1 MEGIQLNIW
10 SVLVFVGAIQGFVM
24 ARAITG
30 KQRPRANRYLA
41 VFLVA
46 LSLHL
51 TEYGIDISGLVLD
64 IPHVFTA
71 SYPII
76 FLMGPAFY
84 LYTRS
89 LFEPD
94 KGFHKTQLLHLIPS
108 LAVLL
113 LFMPFYLLSG
123 AEKTAFMQELGAS
136 GTMEIPAGQFA
147 FMAAHLLQTLI
158 YVILAQALLRKKQHA
173 LEQVSASTAIQQ
185 YAWIGKLTQAYM
197 VYLGLYL
204 LLLIVL
210 LTTRYYRVEI
220 DYVMLLLTS
229 LSVYAIGYT
238 AMGQPVLFNTLV
250 LTNGRQK
257 SNLNGESQQEIK
269 GQLENYFESEK
280 PYLNED
286 LRLDDI
292 AASLGVPAYQLSEV
306 INESF
311 GKNFFEFTNS
321 YRVEEAKGLLGN
333 PQYSHQKILAI
344 AFDAGFGNKAT
355 FNRVFKKNT
364 GLTPSQFKTAS
375 AGGIKKSEKRG
386 LTF

>member
-30 KQRPRANRYLA
+30 KQRPKANRYLA
-41 VFLVA
+41 VFLIA

-51 TEYGIDISGLVLD
+51 TEYGIDISGLVLK

-94 KGFHKTQLLHLIPS
+94 KGFHKRQLLHLIPS
-108 LAVLL
+108 LIVFL
-113 LFMPFYLLSG
+113 LFMPFYTLS
-123 AEKTAFMQELGAS
+123 ASEKIEFMQGLGS
-136 GTMEIPAGQFA
+136 TEVLEVPFEQFA
-147 FMAAHLLQTLI
+147 FMGSHLIQTLV
-158 YVILAQALLRKKQHA
+158 YVILAAQVLSKKQKI
-173 LEQVSASTAIQQ
+173 LERVSASTAIQQ
-185 YAWIGKLTQAYM
+185 YTWLSKLTKAYIA
-197 VYLGLYL
+197 YLALYL
-204 LLLIVL
+204 LLLIIL
-210 LTTRYYRVEI
+210 LSTKYYRVEI

-229 LSVYAIGYT
+229 VSVYAIGYT
-238 AMGQPVLFNTLV
+238 AMRQPVLFDALT

-257 SNLNGESQQEIK
+257 TNLKAESQQK
-269 GQLENYFESEK
+269 LGQNLKDYFEAEK

-286 LRLDDI
+286 LRLDDV
-292 AASLGVPAYQLSEV
+292 AAALKVPAYQLSEV
-306 INESF
+306 INACYN
-311 GKNFFEFTNS
+311 KTFFEFTNS
-321 YRVEEAKGLLGN
+321 YRVAEAKRLLTH
-333 PQYSHQKILAI
+333 PQYANLKILTV

-355 FNRVFKKNT
+355 FNRVFKKTT
-364 GLTPSQFKTAS
+364 GLTPSQFKVSGST
-375 AGGIKKSEKRG
+375 E
-386 LTF
+386 